1 MKRILSLV
9 LVLVMAFVVCSCG
22 KKPTTETQNSTE
34 SVKVEYKE
42 DLKTGDFSLTA
53 QDVCYKMGA
62 GWNLGNTLD
71 ACQIWGDISDAPT
84 VLEQETGWNNPKTTQ
99 EIIDFVV
106 KSGFGAIRIPVT
118 WYLQVE
124 EKNGEYVIKDEW
136 MARVKEV
143 AEYCLKND
151 VYTIVNMHHDDQ
163 FWLNISADENEW
175 EQIKIKYSVLWKQIA
190 TAFKDY
196 NDKLILE
203 GLNEVTATV
212 GFDGCE
218 GDENGKCWW
227 GHSEEVFHR
236 LNQLYQIF
244 VDTVRETGGNNTER
258 YLMLPTYG
266 AQWYDNQINNVNIPN
281 DDGHIILDVHWYQPD
296 AYNKDS
302 NAWVFSAMRKFA
314 DEHGIGAVLGESGR
328 VKSASTY
335 DKESYG
341 KNVVGGAAEYGIPV
355 FLWDDGGDV
364 QILERDK
371 LKWNCKEYIDSVI
384 ENSKLMTKK

>member
-1 MKRILSLV
+1 MKRLFSLILV
-9 LVLVMAFVVCSCG
+9 VVMAFAICSCG
-22 KKPTTETQNSTE
+22 KNSTE
-34 SVKVEYKE
+34 TKSSAKVEYKE
-42 DLKTGDFSLTA
+42 DITTADFSLTA
-53 QDVCYKMGA
+53 QEVCAKMGA

-71 ACQIWGDISDAPT
+71 ACQIWGDISDVPT
-84 VLEQETGWNNPKTTQ
+84 VEEQETGWNNPKTTQ

-124 EKNGEYVIKDEW
+124 EKDGEYVIKQEW
-136 MARVKEV
+136 MDRVKEV

-175 EQIKIKYSVLWKQIA
+175 TEIKDKYEQLWKQIA
-190 TAFKDY
+190 TEFKDY

-212 GFDGCE
+212 GFDGCD
-218 GDENGKCWW
+218 GDEANKCWW
-227 GHSEEVFHR
+227 GHSEEPFHR
-236 LNQLYQIF
+236 LNELYQIF
-244 VDTVRETGGNNTER
+244 VDTVRATGDNNAER
-258 YLMLPTYG
+258 YLMIPTYG

-296 AYNKDS
+296 AYDKEANR
-302 NAWVFSAMRKFA
+302 WVFSAMKNFA
-314 DEHGIGAVLGESGR
+314 DEHGVGAVLGESGI
-328 VKSASTY
+328 VKSGTIAN
-335 DKESYG
+335 KVSYG
-341 KNVVGGAAEYGIPV
+341 ENVVGCAAEYGIPV

-364 QILERDK
+364 QILERDT
-371 LKWNCKEYIDSVI
+371 LNWNCQDYIDSVI
-384 ENSKLMTKK
+384 ENSKLALD